1 MSDPSVDDLKKLCE
15 MRLEDAFVLMRS
27 QRHSAAY
34 YLSGYAVECGFKAVI
49 ARSFRQG
56 VIPSKQL
63 VNRVYTHDL
72 GVLLELSGLKP
83 QFDAQ
88 ANAVS
93 FFRGS
98 WAIVSAWRESSRYE
112 IIDGNL
118 AARMM
123 ISVADPNGVLPWLKQ
138 YW

>member
-49 ARSFRQG
+49 
-56 VIPSKQL
+56 
-63 VNRVYTHDL
+63 
-72 GVLLELSGLKP
+72 
-83 QFDAQ
+83 
-88 ANAVS
+88 
-93 FFRGS
+93 GS